1 MNRTGKCP
9 SQVTALGASRG
20 SLPGPGAR
28 PLPCPPPGS
37 SPALCPCVHLSMEPA
52 EALLGGGGHEAVL
65 NAEDDEGVVAARRF
79 LLQQPARQQRGGLAR
94 GRPGLS
100 PPRLAVALRQP
111 APTGVRAVPQAL
123 LGPARGTGRQSHRG
137 PPPPHA
143 GGHPRQDGASP
154 KGGGLAGCGGRWE
167 GRDSGGRESG
177 QPCPGR
183 SASQITPHP
192 AAAFGGT
199 AWPAAPGDLEG

>member
-1 MNRTGKCP
+1 MNHTGKCP
-9 SQVTALGASRG
+9 SQVPALGSSRG
-20 SLPGPGAR
+20 SPRGPGAC
-28 PLPCPPPGS
+28 PLPCLPPGS
-37 SPALCPCVHLSMEPA
+37 SPALCLCVHLSMAPA

-65 NAEDDEGVVAARRF
+65 DAENDEGVVAARRF

-94 GRPGLS
+94 GRPGLG

-111 APTGVRAVPQAL
+111 APAGVRAVPQAL
-123 LGPARGTGRQSHRG
+123 LGPAGGSGRQSQRG

-143 GGHPRQDGASP
+143 GGRPRQDRAPP

-167 GRDSGGRESG
+167 GRDSGGWESG
-177 QPCPGR
+177 QARPGR
-183 SASQITPHP
+183 LASQVTPRP

-199 AWPAAPGDLEG
+199 AWPAASGDLEG